1 MKNTLIPIL
10 IITIAFLLY
19 IILFES
25 DKSKDDTK
33 TNSYKDTILNI
44 GTDYKKIDSLY
55 EVNRKLLITIDS
67 LKNVKISNV
76 DEKYKDEKNN
86 IILNSDSVEY
96 QFNLL
101 TANIYNR

>member
-44 GTDYKKIDSLY
+44 GADYKTLDSLY
-55 EVNRKLLITIDS
+55 EVNIKLSITIDS
-67 LKNVKISNV
+67 LKNVKISNT
-76 DEKYKDEKNN
+76 DEKYKDEKND
-86 IILNSDSVEY
+86 IIINSDSAEY
-96 QFNLL
+96 QLNLL
-101 TANIYNR
+101 TTNIYNR